1 MPRPSPSRKPSLLE
15 QHPVPPQL
23 TEVARRL
30 RERYLPDPPL
40 PERSAEPL
48 DGLIK
53 TILSQQNLGVITRR
67 QFGGLKAVYR
77 NWESALL
84 DGPDGIEAALRAV
97 GGGLIRLKAD
107 RIWNVL
113 HMLQEER
120 GLLSLQDTKEM
131 DDAQV
136 RTLLEGLPGVGP
148 KTASCVLLF
157 DLARPAMPV
166 DTHIERISRRLE
178 LVPAKWN
185 AVHIERWYE
194 QVLPRTWQERY
205 TFHVSTI
212 RHGQQVCR
220 SQRPLCAECLLQ
232 DLCPSA
238 GIFLSSQLAG
248 ESARQVQTARKNRP
262 RTSRAVGGSVKK
274 S

>member
-1 MPRPSPSRKPSLLE
+1 MPRSPLPLSE
-15 QHPVPPQL
+15 QHPAPPQL
-23 TEVARRL
+23 PEVARRL
-30 RERYLPDPPL
+30 RERYLPTPPAASL
-40 PERSAEPL
+40 SAEPL

-67 QFGGLKAVYR
+67 QFAGLKAVFPT
-77 NWESALL
+77 WEAALQ

-97 GGGLIRLKAD
+97 GGGLIRTKAD

-113 HMLQEER
+113 YRLQEER
-120 GLLSLQDTKEM
+120 GTLSLRDTRGM
-131 DDAQV
+131 DDAGV
-136 RTLLEGLPGVGP
+136 RRLLEDLPGVGP

-178 LVPAKWN
+178 LVPARWN
-185 AVHIERWYE
+185 AVKTERWYE
-194 QVLPRTWQERY
+194 EVLPRSYAERY

-220 SQRPLCAECLLQ
+220 SQRPLCADCLLQ

-238 GIFLSSQLAG
+238 GIFLAEVAPATQQKPP
-248 ESARQVQTARKNRP
+248 SARKGGP
-262 RTSRAVGGSVKK
+262 GRAVS
-274 S
+274 

>member
-1 MPRPSPSRKPSLLE
+1 M
-15 QHPVPPQL
+15 
-23 TEVARRL
+23 ARRL
-30 RERYLPDPPL
+30 RERYLPMPPAASL
-40 PERSAEPL
+40 SAEPL

-67 QFGGLKAVYR
+67 QFAGLKAVFPT
-77 NWESALL
+77 WEAALQ

-97 GGGLIRLKAD
+97 GGGLIRIKAD

-113 HMLQEER
+113 YRLHEER
-120 GLLSLQDTKEM
+120 GTLSLRDTRGM
-131 DDAQV
+131 DDAEV
-136 RTLLEGLPGVGP
+136 RRLLEDLPGVGP

-178 LVPAKWN
+178 LVPARWN
-185 AVHIERWYE
+185 AVKIERWYE
-194 QVLPRTWQERY
+194 EVLPRSYAERY

-232 DLCPSA
+232 ELCPSA
-238 GIFLSSQLAG
+238 GIFLADLAPPVQQKPP
-248 ESARQVQTARKNRP
+248 SARKGGQGRKV
-262 RTSRAVGGSVKK
+262 S
-274 S
+274 

>member
-1 MPRPSPSRKPSLLE
+1 MPRPSLSE
-15 QHPVPPQL
+15 QHPAPPQL
-23 TEVARRL
+23 PEVARRL
-30 RERYLPDPPL
+30 RERYLPVPPVV
-40 PERSAEPL
+40 RRGGEPL
-48 DGLIK
+48 DGLIE

-67 QFGGLKAVYR
+67 QFAGLKAAYPT
-77 NWESALL
+77 WEAALQ
-84 DGPDGIEAALRAV
+84 DGPDGIEAALRAA

-113 HMLQEER
+113 STLQQER
-120 GLLSLQDTKEM
+120 GLLSLRDTRAM
-131 DDAQV
+131 DDNQV
-136 RTLLEGLPGVGP
+136 RALLEELPGVGP

-178 LVPAKWN
+178 LVPARWN
-185 AVHIERWYE
+185 AVKIERWYDE
-194 QVLPRTWQERY
+194 VLPRSYGERY

-220 SQRPLCAECLLQ
+220 SQRPLCADCLLQ

-238 GIFLSSQLAG
+238 GLFLGG
-248 ESARQVQTARKNRP
+248 EAAPRQQKKPPSVRK
-262 RTSRAVGGSVKK
+262 GG
-274 S
+274 

>member
-1 MPRPSPSRKPSLLE
+1 MPRLSLSE
-15 QHPVPPQL
+15 QHPVPPHL
-23 TEVARRL
+23 IEVARRL

-67 QFGGLKAVYR
+67 QFAGLKAVYR

-84 DGPDGIEAALRAV
+84 DGPDGIETALRAV
-97 GGGLIRLKAD
+97 GGGLIRIKAD

-113 HMLQEER
+113 NMLQEER
-120 GLLSLQDTKEM
+120 GLLSLQDTKDM

-136 RTLLEGLPGVGP
+136 RALLEGLPGVGP

-166 DTHIERISRRLE
+166 DTHIDRISRRLE

-185 AVHIERWYE
+185 AVNIERWYE
-194 QVLPRTWQERY
+194 QVLPRTWAERY

-212 RHGQQVCR
+212 RHGQQICR
-220 SQRPLCAECLLQ
+220 SQRPRCAECLLQ

-238 GIFLSSQLAG
+238 GIFLSGIQPAEPEDSVPP
-248 ESARQVQTARKNRP
+248 RQKDRP
-262 RTSRAVGGSVKK
+262 RTEKAVSKTVQK